1 MENTKTKNEE
11 EKIKQK
17 KYERSL
23 SDFCLEDIHSL
34 KNNNNNG
41 NDRLKIKI
49 EINKN
54 ILPNVE
60 NIDDTMRNNNNI
72 NIIGGNEKENK
83 NNEMKNNFINI
94 EEDKKKE
101 NNKKVFKPC
110 MKKKC
115 HKSKNKYQMKSNKFS
130 LDNFATFNDN
140 KFENQIKIKLENK
153 PKNNIIVNKKHLK
166 TERKPEKGTISPK
179 KEKSVL
185 NTGKFLFE
193 NINIFN
199 SLLIM
204 MNNISFINDYLLKD
218 KTKCTIKNCESNNK
232 YCLSSILYYMNKKMW
247 NYVDE
252 SKISTNILSEKY
264 LEFMDC
270 FKNNYCISNNKLEYC
285 YDIKNTELIINFIY
299 DTINKELTSEYHK
312 SNNSHNRY
320 EGKDNLSIFLN
331 NFTKNNNS
339 KISDHFIGCYENKE
353 ICTNC
358 QNNYFSINKKNK
370 CNYSSFYLINFNLTE
385 IREYLKN
392 NNNNYNF
399 FNNSL
404 CNNNDISI
412 NLNSCFDYTFFHNFK
427 RYQSYCNRCYFFTQ
441 KYNYNSIFSL
451 SSILTIILSENNNY
465 NFIIED
471 ELDLKQYLEKNKNN
485 CKYLLVSV
493 LCQICYNKKFRIYC
507 INPNDGLWYYYS
519 DNRVVEVQSM
529 DKNAEP
535 LVLIYQRRD
544 TICYEYK
551 NIKREEN
558 KIMLDIKF
566 NNLSE
571 IKRNFPEIK
580 RYFKSDIKIKEVIQ
594 KIRSINNIGESKIVL
609 LINGKKANDDEILS
623 NIISNNRNVTA
634 MIN

>member
-1 MENTKTKNEE
+1 LPSFENVT
-11 EKIKQK
+11 
-17 KYERSL
+17 
-23 SDFCLEDIHSL
+23 
-34 KNNNNNG
+34 NN
-41 NDRLKIKI
+41 II
-49 EINKN
+49 Q
-54 ILPNVE
+54 
-60 NIDDTMRNNNNI
+60 NNNNI
-72 NIIGGNEKENK
+72 NVIGGNEKENK
-83 NNEMKNNFINI
+83 NNEMENNFINI

-101 NNKKVFKPC
+101 NNKKVPKPC
-110 MKKKC
+110 MKKKS

-140 KFENQIKIKLENK
+140 KCDNHIKILLENK
-153 PKNNIIVNKKHLK
+153 RNGIIVNKKHLSNK
-166 TERKPEKGTISPK
+166 DNNTIHIKEDNDIKAERKSEKIQIFPK

-185 NTGKFLFE
+185 DTRKFLFE
-193 NINIFN
+193 NINFFN

-218 KTKCTIKNCESNNK
+218 KTEFIINNCESNNK

-252 SKISTNILSEKY
+252 SIVSTNILSKKY
-264 LEFMDC
+264 LDFMDC
-270 FKNNYCISNNKLEYC
+270 FKNNYCKSNNIHEYC
-285 YDIKNTELIINFIY
+285 YDIKNMELIINFIY
-299 DTINKELTSEYHK
+299 DTINKELTSEYLK
-312 SNNSHNRY
+312 LNNSHNYY
-320 EGKDNLSIFLN
+320 EGNDNLSIFLN

-339 KISDHFIGCYENKE
+339 KISDHFIGFYENKE

-358 QNNYFSINKKNK
+358 QNNAFLINKNNK
-370 CNYSSFYLINFNLTE
+370 CYYSSFYLINFNLTQ

-392 NNNNYNF
+392 KKNNYIF
-399 FNNSL
+399 FNNFL

-412 NLNSCFDYTFFHNFK
+412 NLSSCFDYTFFHNFS
-427 RYQSYCNRCYFFTQ
+427 RYQSYCNRCFLFTQ

-485 CKYLLVSV
+485 CEYLLVSV

-507 INPNDGLWYYYS
+507 INPNDGLWYCYT
-519 DNRVVEVQSM
+519 DNKVVKVQSM

-535 LVLIYQRRD
+535 LVLIYQKRN

-580 RYFKSDIKIKEVIQ
+580 RYFRTNMKIKDLIQ
-594 KIRSINNIGESKIVL
+594 RIRSINNIGESKIVL

-623 NIISNNRNVTA
+623 NIISNNRNVNVTA